1 MTKVEPYLAFNG
13 DAREAMEFYQR
24 VLGGTLDV
32 QTFGETPMESPPE
45 AKDRVMHA
53 RLESGD
59 LIMMA
64 SDSPPDQPVSMGTN
78 VSLSLQ
84 GTDLDGLTKAFDA
97 LGEGGNVTM
106 PMEAQFWGDTFGMLT
121 DRFGVHWMV
130 NVAKE

>member
-13 DAREAMEFYQR
+13 EAREAMEFYQGA
-24 VLGGTLDV
+24 LGGTLDV
-32 QTFGETPMESPPE
+32 QTFGEAPMESPPE

-59 LIMMA
+59 LVLMA
-64 SDSPPDQPVSMGTN
+64 SDSQPDQPVSMGTN

-97 LGEGGNVTM
+97 LAEGGSVTM

>member
-13 DAREAMEFYQR
+13 NAREAMEFYQG

-32 QTFGETPMESPPE
+32 QTFGEAPMESPPD

-59 LIMMA
+59 LILMA

-84 GTDLDGLTKAFDA
+84 STDLDGMTKAFDA
-97 LGEGGNVTM
+97 LGEGGTVTM